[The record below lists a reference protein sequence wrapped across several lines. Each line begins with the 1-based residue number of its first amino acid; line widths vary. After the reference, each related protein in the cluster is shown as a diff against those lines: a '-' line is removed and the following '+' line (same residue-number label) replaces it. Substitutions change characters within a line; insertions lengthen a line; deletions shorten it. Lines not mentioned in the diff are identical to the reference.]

1 MVEVELPSTQDVPVD
16 VYPEGQESTQ
26 VALSKSCGEVHVKQ
40 LEDDVS
46 QVAHAEEHAVQTYP
60 FA

>member
-1 MVEVELPSTQDVPVD
+1 

-26 VALSKSCGEVHVKQ
+26 VAFSKSFGDVHVKQ
-40 LEDDVS
+40 FEVDVS
-46 QVAHAEEHAVQTYP
+46 QVAQEDEQAVQTYP